1 MPSDFV
7 QIDAFTHEIEA
18 HLSGMRLEW
27 AGVRCYYYD
36 EYVVALTWH
45 YSFAVGRVKLKVA
58 AADAE
63 RAVEILREPP
73 AATVPDKSVTYDP
86 VLPRCPQCAS
96 PDVYPEKVNRRLSYA
111 LWLLLTSLGGG
122 PIAIPSRK
130 WECIGCRHKW
140 KPQHLHE

>member
-1 MPSDFV
+1 MPGDFV
-7 QIDAFTHEIEA
+7 QIDAFTHEIDA

-27 AGVRCYYYD
+27 AGIRCFYYD
-36 EYVVALTWH
+36 EHVVAVNWL

-63 RAVEILREPP
+63 RAIEILREPP

-86 VLPRCPQCAS
+86 ALPRCPQCES

-111 LWLLLTSLGGG
+111 LWLLVGG
-122 PIAIPSRK
+122 PIAIPTKSWK
-130 WECIGCRHKW
+130 CIDCGHRW
-140 KPQHLHE
+140 KPQRRHE